1 MSDLINSHKIAIVG
15 GKSAQLAAELG
26 IQPTDLE
33 GCDLALFLV
42 SANDGIVSAD
52 LDKWRLAREMYIPSL
67 VIICDLGSSDIDF
80 EDMTAIASKMLD
92 PVVTP
97 YLVLHGDDGAPAA
110 LIHLETLQI
119 TDYSSGVKEVRAAD
133 PEHIELVVE
142 FRAEYL
148 EDIEDAG
155 ADSFSAGLLFPALPW
170 VEGTRI
176 GLDQIADFLNEI
188 PIIS

>member
-1 MSDLINSHKIAIVG
+1 MPDLISTPKIAIVG
-15 GKSAQLAAELG
+15 GKSAQLAVELG
-26 IQPTDLE
+26 VATSELE
-33 GCDLALFLV
+33 VCDLALFLV

-52 LDKWRLAREMYIPSL
+52 LERWRLARELYIPSL
-67 VIICDLGSSDIDF
+67 VIICDLGASEIDF

-97 YLVLHGDDGAPAA
+97 YLVLHSDEGAPAA
-110 LIHLETLQI
+110 LIHLENLEVI
-119 TDYSSGVKEVRAAD
+119 DYSGETRVLRPAD
-133 PEHIELVVE
+133 PEHIELVAQ

-155 ADSFSAGLLFPALPW
+155 EDSFAAGLLFPALPW
-170 VEGTRI
+170 IEGTRI
-176 GLDQIADFLNEI
+176 GLDQIIEFLNQV